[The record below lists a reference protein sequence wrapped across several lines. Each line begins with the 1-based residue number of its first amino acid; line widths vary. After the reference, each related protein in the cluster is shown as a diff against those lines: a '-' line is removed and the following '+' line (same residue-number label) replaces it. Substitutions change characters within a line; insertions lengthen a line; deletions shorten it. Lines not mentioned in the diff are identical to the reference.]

1 MATQDW
7 QKNAEAVKAFMAQKE
22 PNIKVEEV
30 KTLFGL
36 SSESVAY
43 YYLMKLE
50 SMGIVKRV
58 QNGGKS
64 EWFIAW

>member
-7 QKNAEAVKAFMAQKE
+7 NKNAEAVKAFMAQKE

-30 KTLFGL
+30 KKLFGL
-36 SSESVAY
+36 SSLAVAY

-50 SMGIVKRV
+50 GMGIVKRV
-58 QNGGKS
+58 KNGNKS